1 MVAGIF
7 CDPARG
13 FIMSDQAALHGDM
26 DADAETDQA
35 GSALRSPSENVSAVA
50 FNDKIEILPSK
61 RFPHLDKGSVKA
73 YAARARGDDS
83 GAIPYFAMICEKHL
97 LPRTRSAPAY
107 GSVTNST
114 LAKISAF
121 GPVFW
126 AASKEWRYCFV
137 YENTLGKP
145 LMKSPDQGGLGLK
158 QDSIMSVI
166 VKPIANL
173 FLDFRDTGL
182 FHGNIRPQNLFDGG
196 GGDVL
201 ERVVLGEALSTPPG
215 YSQSA
220 AYEPIERAMCDP
232 VAKGAGTILDDLYAF
247 GVTLS
252 FILRKKDPFAGMSDE
267 DIIREKIETGSYAA
281 LTGGEHFAGNV
292 MELLRGLLYD
302 DPSQR
307 WSIEEVM
314 QWLEGQ
320 HLSPRQ
326 NSRKKRASRS
336 IGFNNE
342 KYFRPS
348 LLAMDLSKEQA
359 EAVQLVE
366 NGHIDQ
372 WISRSLEDV
381 SIRKRYG
388 GAVEASQAGGRGPGY
403 WDRLI
408 SRVSIALDPDS
419 PLRFKGMKVHPEGFG
434 YGMAEAFCQ
443 KRDVQ
448 PFADIINQQLMVEW
462 LTNQTNAHVDVG
474 ALISKFDT
482 CRAYLRQGNNL
493 GYGIERC
500 LYYLAPESQCM
511 SDRLRDY
518 MVRTPEDFIRA
529 LEDMAGRPDRPEL
542 FIDRH
547 IAAFLS
553 IKDRRMID
561 AYWSELNAPEYFR
574 RIRANI
580 LVVATIQKRS
590 KMGMFPGL
598 TRWVFEMLDP
608 IYERYH
614 DRDLRKQVKDK
625 IERLKDSGD
634 LTKVAAILDASTI
647 AQQDFDAFRLAMK
660 EYQGLRKEYDR
671 LEDKVKNPGK
681 FGMGIGREVAA
692 IASGVIAGI
701 FILAFTFYYF
711 MSKGGF

>member
-1 MVAGIF
+1 
-7 CDPARG
+7 
-13 FIMSDQAALHGDM
+13 MSDQVATR
-26 DADAETDQA
+26 ADIGADTTADQSETVPSPAE
-35 GSALRSPSENVSAVA
+35 NISAVT

-61 RFPHLDKGSVKA
+61 RLPYLDKGPVKA
-73 YAARARGDDS
+73 YAARARGDSS
-83 GAIPYFAMICEKHL
+83 GSTPYFAMICEKHL
-97 LPRTRSAPAY
+97 LPRMRSAAAY
-107 GSVTNST
+107 GGITNST
-114 LAKISAF
+114 LVKITSF
-121 GPVFW
+121 GSVFW
-126 AASKEWRYCFV
+126 PASKDWRYCFV

-145 LMKSPDQGGLGLK
+145 LMKSPDQEGMGLK

-166 VKPIANL
+166 VKPMANL
-173 FLDFRDTGL
+173 FLDFRDMGF
-182 FHGNIRPQNLFDGG
+182 FHGNVRPQNLFDGG
-196 GGDVL
+196 GSGVL
-201 ERVVLGEALSTPPG
+201 ERVVLGEALCTPPG

-220 AYEPIERAMCDP
+220 AYEPIERAMCDS
-232 VAKGAGTILDDLYAF
+232 VAKGTGTILDDLYAL

-252 FILRKKDPFAGMSDE
+252 FVLRKKDPFAGMD
-267 DIIREKIETGSYAA
+267 DKAIIREKIETGSYAS
-281 LTGGEHFAGNV
+281 LTGGEHFAGNI

-307 WSIEEVM
+307 WSVEEVM

-336 IGFNNE
+336 ISFNNE

-348 LLAMDLSKEQA
+348 LLAMDLNRDQA
-359 EAVQLVE
+359 EAVQLIE
-366 NGHIDQ
+366 NGHIEQ

-381 SIRKRYG
+381 SIRKRYES
-388 GAVEASQAGGRGPGY
+388 AVEASQVGGRGPGY

-408 SRVSIALDPDS
+408 ARVSIALDPDS
-419 PLRFKGMKVHPEGFG
+419 PLRFKGMNVHPEGFG
-434 YGMAEAFCQ
+434 YQMAESFLQ
-443 KRDVQ
+443 KKDVQ
-448 PFADIINQQLMVEW
+448 PFADVINQQLMMEW
-462 LTNQTNAHVDVG
+462 LTSQASARVDVG

-511 SDRLRDY
+511 SDRLKDY
-518 MVRTPEDFIRA
+518 MVRAPEDLMGA
-529 LEDMAGRPDRPEL
+529 LEDMAAKPDRPEL

-553 IKDRRMID
+553 VKDRRMID

-574 RIRANI
+574 RIRANVMV
-580 LVVATIQKRS
+580 LATIQKRS
-590 KMGMFPGL
+590 KMEMFPGL
-598 TRWVFEMLDP
+598 TRWVAEMLDP
-608 IYERYH
+608 VYERYH

-625 IERLKDSGD
+625 IEKLKDSGD
-634 LTKVAAILDASTI
+634 LTKIAFILDAGTV
-647 AQQDFDAFRLAMK
+647 AQQDFEAFRYAMK
-660 EYQGLRKEYDR
+660 EYQDLRKEYEK
-671 LEDKVKNPGK
+671 LEEKVKNPGS
-681 FGMGIGREVAA
+681 FGMGVGREIAA

-711 MSKGGF
+711 ISNGVF

>member
-1 MVAGIF
+1 
-7 CDPARG
+7 
-13 FIMSDQAALHGDM
+13 
-26 DADAETDQA
+26 
-35 GSALRSPSENVSAVA
+35 
-50 FNDKIEILPSK
+50 
-61 RFPHLDKGSVKA
+61 
-73 YAARARGDDS
+73 
-83 GAIPYFAMICEKHL
+83 
-97 LPRTRSAPAY
+97 
-107 GSVTNST
+107 
-114 LAKISAF
+114 
-121 GPVFW
+121 
-126 AASKEWRYCFV
+126 
-137 YENTLGKP
+137 
-145 LMKSPDQGGLGLK
+145 MKSPDQGGLGLK

-166 VKPIANL
+166 VKPMANL
-173 FLDFRDTGL
+173 FLDFRDMGL

-267 DIIREKIETGSYAA
+267 DIIREKIETGSYAT

-388 GAVEASQAGGRGPGY
+388 GAVEASQA
-403 WDRLI
+403 
-408 SRVSIALDPDS
+408 
-419 PLRFKGMKVHPEGFG
+419 
-434 YGMAEAFCQ
+434 
-443 KRDVQ
+443 
-448 PFADIINQQLMVEW
+448 
-462 LTNQTNAHVDVG
+462 
-474 ALISKFDT
+474 
-482 CRAYLRQGNNL
+482 
-493 GYGIERC
+493 
-500 LYYLAPESQCM
+500 
-511 SDRLRDY
+511 
-518 MVRTPEDFIRA
+518 
-529 LEDMAGRPDRPEL
+529 
-542 FIDRH
+542 
-547 IAAFLS
+547 
-553 IKDRRMID
+553 
-561 AYWSELNAPEYFR
+561 
-574 RIRANI
+574 
-580 LVVATIQKRS
+580 
-590 KMGMFPGL
+590 
-598 TRWVFEMLDP
+598 
-608 IYERYH
+608 
-614 DRDLRKQVKDK
+614 
-625 IERLKDSGD
+625 
-634 LTKVAAILDASTI
+634 
-647 AQQDFDAFRLAMK
+647 
-660 EYQGLRKEYDR
+660 
-671 LEDKVKNPGK
+671 
-681 FGMGIGREVAA
+681 
-692 IASGVIAGI
+692 
-701 FILAFTFYYF
+701 
-711 MSKGGF
+711 